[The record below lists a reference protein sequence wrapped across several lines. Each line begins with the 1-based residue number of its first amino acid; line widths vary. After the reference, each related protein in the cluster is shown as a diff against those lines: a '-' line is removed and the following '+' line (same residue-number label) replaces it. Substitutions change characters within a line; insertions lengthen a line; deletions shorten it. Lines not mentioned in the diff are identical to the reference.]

1 MNESSVLTSTTLR
14 YEEAFG
20 SAGAPSWT
28 GNISSWSWT
37 QAGQG
42 ERSYVFGYDG
52 LGRLT
57 TTSQY
62 LGSSLENKY
71 GEDLVYDRNGNITS
85 LVRRNGSSTG
95 QSFSY
100 SYSGNQRSAWEY
112 DSNGNVTCTDVD
124 ADYPIYVSY
133 NILNLPA
140 SVSHWDILSSEVLYL
155 SDGTKIAVE
164 CDSGAG
170 YHYYGPYRIQD
181 ADGSIEE
188 VSVPGGRAVF
198 SWRNGYM
205 VRYTTAD
212 HLGSTRLVTDE
223 SGAVKEQYDYL
234 PYGEKCI
241 NAGLSVAKLHKN
253 NYLYTG
259 KELQQYFDIDWY
271 DSFARFQTTSGVFTS
286 PDPLAEKY
294 YSLSPY
300 AYCAGDPVN
309 LVDPEGKAVKP
320 LSEDALEMIRNTL
333 SSRDREFV
341 RLNSNGLLDVK
352 YLSDHKSDSSNYNS
366 LVRLAESSTIIEVSL
381 DDSFEYKDL
390 NDKIG
395 THFMSYLGIDDYFVG
410 NNDYRGIGTTTGE
423 VGFLGKTLF
432 PGYNASENSTD
443 ETIRVIVNSK
453 LSKQGKAETFAHE
466 GYGHAYMYVKTSG
479 NYTASAHAFSKGN
492 IDTNGLLFIQINRAI
507 NETAFYFNN

>member
-1 MNESSVLTSTTLR
+1 MLT
-14 YEEAFG
+14 G
-20 SAGAPSWT
+20 KVSANYLHLARLAARSGAQREK
-28 GNISSWSWT
+28 N
-37 QAGQG
+37 
-42 ERSYVFGYDG
+42 
-52 LGRLT
+52 
-57 TTSQY
+57 
-62 LGSSLENKY
+62 SL
-71 GEDLVYDRNGNITS
+71 
-85 LVRRNGSSTG
+85 
-95 QSFSY
+95 
-100 SYSGNQRSAWEY
+100 
-112 DSNGNVTCTDVD
+112 
-124 ADYPIYVSY
+124 
-133 NILNLPA
+133 
-140 SVSHWDILSSEVLYL
+140 ILSRMAGKL
-155 SDGTKIAVE
+155 SKREKKRWI
-164 CDSGAG
+164 
-170 YHYYGPYRIQD
+170 
-181 ADGSIEE
+181 
-188 VSVPGGRAVF
+188 F
-198 SWRNGYM
+198 S
-205 VRYTTAD
+205 

-223 SGAVKEQYDYL
+223 SGSVVEQFDYL
-234 PYGEKCI
+234 PYGEMCQ
-241 NAGLSVAKLHKN
+241 NSTYPVAVHEKTD
-253 NYLYTG
+253 YLYTG
-259 KELQQYFDIDWY
+259 KELQQFFGIDWY
-271 DSFARFQTTSGVFTS
+271 DSKARFQTTSGVFTS

-352 YLSDHKSDSSNYNS
+352 YLSDHKSDSNNYNS